1 MAKIAQN
8 LVILM
13 DPTKGVHDVSF
24 KAGNMCFNRFTIDEN
39 AAFEFSGVYYL
50 KSAFIRNDFMG
61 FKEYIA
67 EHKAER
73 GMGYFSLQ
81 STFSDHK
88 LTFELKVD
96 IISIV
101 GYSHKEKCDGR
112 VIDSAFAKIVESDTK
127 NMEIHFVAAVYSFD
141 RMKSAI
147 LKGMKKYKIKKVMLT
162 TIRIERRYLITKEKM
177 EDYSD
182 GKLYPKDSVNDDL
195 ESIFEDVQNGKEP
208 AYDVR
213 TYFLP
218 KLTKEELEMVEKKDE
233 NFMETFFGLPEIVDV
248 DEEEMKASESDS
260 KYVYGQGR
268 RTTITIEN
276 S

>member
-1 MAKIAQN
+1 M
-8 LVILM
+8 
-13 DPTKGVHDVSF
+13 VSLI
-24 KAGNMCFNRFTIDEN
+24 KVKC
-39 AAFEFSGVYYL
+39 
-50 KSAFIRNDFMG
+50 
-61 FKEYIA
+61 A
-67 EHKAER
+67 E
-73 GMGYFSLQ
+73 
-81 STFSDHK
+81 
-88 LTFELKVD
+88 
-96 IISIV
+96 
-101 GYSHKEKCDGR
+101 R